1 MCSKRIHGKSRHIMT
16 QQQVAEGKIIILSA
30 PSGTGKSSIINLLMQ
45 HPELRLGFSISATSR
60 NPRGQERHGVEY
72 YFISPDEFARRAAN
86 DEFVEWEEVY
96 AGTCYGTLRSEVE
109 RVVGAG
115 RNLIMDI
122 DVKGALSVKRCFG
135 DRAISI
141 FILPPDLSELERRL
155 RGRGT
160 DSEETILKRLAKA
173 EYELSFAEQFDRRV
187 VNDTLEHAAD
197 EVGRIISEFAP
208 TDQ

>member
-1 MCSKRIHGKSRHIMT
+1 
-16 QQQVAEGKIIILSA
+16 
-30 PSGTGKSSIINLLMQ
+30 
-45 HPELRLGFSISATSR
+45 
-60 NPRGQERHGVEY
+60 
-72 YFISPDEFARRAAN
+72 
-86 DEFVEWEEVY
+86 
-96 AGTCYGTLRSEVE
+96 
-109 RVVGAG
+109 
-115 RNLIMDI
+115 
-122 DVKGALSVKRCFG
+122 
-135 DRAISI
+135 
-141 FILPPDLSELERRL
+141 DLSELERRL